1 MQSEEGVAKVK
12 KIIILIISFFT
23 SISLYSYEI
32 KDNFLHDSFGNSIEL
47 KKYNRMVIIDLA
59 VVETI
64 FMLNGEEC
72 IAGIVKNSQS
82 KVWPYEKTE
91 NLASVG
97 TPHKPSFE
105 KIISLEPDLVILNEG
120 SALASSLK
128 ELNIPFIF
136 HNSLKSPDT
145 ILESIKIFGVLLN
158 KENNAD
164 ILYNESWKKLKN
176 IKEKEKINPL
186 NLKGMIVYSA
196 SPLVSFSNKYLPG
209 KALTYMG
216 VKNIAGDLTG
226 NMPIISSEHI
236 LAKNLDVIIVS
247 KNVGGVEE
255 LLKVNP
261 LLSETK
267 AAKEKN
273 IIVFDAIDFLRGSP
287 RLFETMEV
295 LYKQLSEIKK

>member
-1 MQSEEGVAKVK
+1 MK

-32 KDNFLHDSFGNSIEL
+32 KENFLHDTFGNSIEL
-47 KKYNRMVIIDLA
+47 KKYNRVVIIDLA
-59 VVETI
+59 IAETI

-91 NLASVG
+91 KLISVG

-145 ILESIKIFGVLLN
+145 ILESINIFGILLDR
-158 KENNAD
+158 KEEAN
-164 ILYNESWKKLKN
+164 ILYKESLKKLEN
-176 IKEKEKINPL
+176 IKEKEKTNPL
-186 NLKGMIVYSA
+186 NLRGMIVYSA

-216 VKNIAGDLTG
+216 VENIAGDLTG

-247 KNVGGVEE
+247 KNVGGSEE

-261 LLSETK
+261 LLSETR

-287 RLFETMEV
+287 RLFETMEI
-295 LYKQLSEIKK
+295 LYEQLSEIKK

>member
-1 MQSEEGVAKVK
+1 MK
-12 KIIILIISFFT
+12 KIILLIVSFFT

-32 KDNFLHDSFGNSIEL
+32 KDNFLHDTFGNSIEL
-47 KKYNRMVIIDLA
+47 KKYNRVVIIDLA
-59 VVETI
+59 VAETI

-72 IAGIVKNSQS
+72 IVGIVKNSQS

-91 NLASVG
+91 KLTSVG

-120 SALASSLK
+120 SSLVSSLK
-128 ELNIPFIF
+128 ELKVPFIC
-136 HNSLKSPDT
+136 HNTIKSPDT
-145 ILESIKIFGVLLN
+145 ILESIKIFGALLD
-158 KENNAD
+158 KEKEAD
-164 ILYNESWKKLKN
+164 ILYNESLKKLEN
-176 IKEKEKINPL
+176 IKEKEKVNPL
-186 NLKGMIVYSA
+186 KLKGMIVYSA
-196 SPLVSFSNKYLPG
+196 SPLVSFSNKYLLG

-216 VKNIAGDLTG
+216 VENIAGDLTG

-236 LAKNLDVIIVS
+236 LAKNLDVIIIS
-247 KNVGGVEE
+247 KNVGEVGE

-295 LYKQLSEIKK
+295 LYEQLNEIKK